1 MKYIQIIIVAFLLLI
16 QTNAYA
22 CPACEEQQPTIT
34 RGLTHGAGPTGNWD
48 CVIIILMA
56 VVTIITLIYSIK
68 YLIKPGEKEKSH
80 IKQSILTH

>member
-16 QTNAYA
+16 QTNANA

-34 RGLTHGAGPTGNWD
+34 RGLTHGAGPAKNWD
-48 CVIIILMA
+48 WVIIALMA
-56 VVTIITLIYSIK
+56 LITLITFIYSIK
-68 YLIKPGEKEKSH
+68 YLIKPGENNKNH